1 MRLAKDHVNP
11 EPTAA
16 EHAGAQTHP
25 STQTASRRS
34 FVLAAAMM
42 AIFMAAVESTIVA
55 TAMPSIVADL
65 GGFSLFSWVFTAY
78 LLPQAVTI
86 PIYGRLA
93 DLYGRKRVF
102 FAGAS
107 LFLVASTLCGFAR
120 TMAAL
125 IGLRGLQGLGA
136 GAIQPI
142 ATTIVGD
149 IYSPA
154 ERARAQGY
162 ISGVFGVAA
171 IIGPALG
178 AFLVEHGSWSVVFWI
193 NVPIGLAAF
202 VMFALFLHEHLHP
215 RRHQVDYW
223 GSVLLTLGAGALM
236 TALVQAAHLSW
247 TAIAGLMAVAAA
259 ALTALV
265 AHERRTAEPMLALK
279 LWRNRFIAV
288 GNLGGLALGAVMM
301 GVTAFLPTYV
311 QAVLGGSAKAAGLVL
326 AAMSITWT
334 LGSIVGGRLMI
345 RTSYRLTA
353 TLGALALVAGA
364 LALIALEPPR
374 GLGWAS
380 AAAMLVGLGM
390 GFCNTTFL
398 VSIQASVG
406 WGERGVA
413 TSSTMFMRIVGQAVG
428 AASFGAILNLGV
440 HRYAPEAE
448 SVINRLMGPTL
459 REGLGA
465 TEIARLTGA
474 VAMALHE
481 VYLAAGLLSLLTII
495 LTLWLPSGLGPSG
508 HGVRG

>member
-1 MRLAKDHVNP
+1 MSP
-11 EPTAA
+11 EPTSL
-16 EHAGAQTHP
+16 EHAVAQKHESSETG
-25 STQTASRRS
+25 SRRT

-78 LLPQAVTI
+78 LLTQAVTI

-107 LFLVASTLCGFAR
+107 VFLVASALCGFAR
-120 TMAAL
+120 TMGAL
-125 IGLRGLQGLGA
+125 IGLRALQGLGA

-149 IYSPA
+149 IYAPA
-154 ERARAQGY
+154 ERARVQGY
-162 ISGVFGVAA
+162 ISAVFGVSA
-171 IIGPALG
+171 IVGPALG
-178 AFLVEHGSWSVVFWI
+178 ALLVEHGSWSVVFWI
-193 NVPIGLAAF
+193 NLPIGLAAF
-202 VMFALFLHEHLHP
+202 VMFALFLHERLEP
-215 RRHQVDYW
+215 RPHQVDYL
-223 GSVLLTLGAGALM
+223 GSALLTLGAGALM
-236 TALVQAAHLSW
+236 TALVQGASLSRTTSGGLIACAA
-247 TAIAGLMAVAAA
+247 V
-259 ALTALV
+259 ALTAFV

-279 LWRNRFIAV
+279 LWRNRFIAI
-288 GNLGGLALGAVMM
+288 GNLGGLTLGAVMM

-311 QAVLGGSAKAAGLVL
+311 QAVLGGSANSAGLVL

-353 TLGALALVAGA
+353 TLGGVALVAGA

-374 GLGWAS
+374 GLAWAN
-380 AAAMLVGLGM
+380 AGAMLVGLGM
-390 GFCNTTFL
+390 GLCNTTFL
-398 VSIQASVG
+398 VSVQASVG

-428 AASFGAILNLGV
+428 AAAFGAILNLGV
-440 HRYAPEAE
+440 HRYAPEAA
-448 SVINRLMGPTL
+448 SVINRLMGPAL
-459 REGLGA
+459 RQSLEPA
-465 TEIARLTGA
+465 EIARLTRA

-481 VYLAAGLLSLLTII
+481 VYLAAGLLSLLAVF
-495 LTLWLPSGLGPSG
+495 LALRLPSGLGPTR
-508 HGVRG
+508 HPRRG